1 MASNLS
7 EEEARAL
14 ASALSNRGGAS
25 REASVAARQF
35 DQPLRLSAAD
45 LAALRDKLRKH
56 LRDAEREL
64 AGPLR
69 SIVKLDI
76 VEVAEVSAATL
87 PASLEPPFAALRFEV
102 DRQPGW
108 LVWDCKSAV
117 DAVEVALGS
126 ATPGENKAR
135 RFSPV
140 ELSTCTRL
148 LSGAT
153 QRLATSLGLK
163 AENFS
168 LAQDHE
174 HLGNW
179 RQGGE
184 KAEPQ
189 RLAVQVSV
197 SALGAESVWRLLLP
211 GVGPAQRAGARS
223 QPPAA
228 LPAHLGEVTVELRAR
243 LGGARVPLS
252 DLLAIEP
259 GDVIPLDRDVGEA
272 LELCVEDQA
281 CMRAA
286 LGASRG
292 KLAVLIQDVKRP
304 KAGA

>member
-25 REASVAARQF
+25 REANVAARQF
-35 DQPLRLSAAD
+35 DQPLRLSASD
-45 LAALRDKLRKH
+45 LAALRDKLRRR
-56 LRDAEREL
+56 LRDAQREL

-69 SIVKLDI
+69 STVKLDI
-76 VEVAEVSAATL
+76 VDVAEISAETL
-87 PASLEPPFAALRFEV
+87 PAALEAPFAVLRFEV

-126 ATPGENKAR
+126 ATPGENEAR

-140 ELSTCTRL
+140 ESSTCTRL

-153 QRLATSLGLK
+153 QRLAASLGLK

-179 RQGGE
+179 RQGGD

-197 SALGAESVWRLLLP
+197 AALGSESIWRLLLP
-211 GVGPAQRAGARS
+211 GVGPAQHPGARS

-243 LGGARVPLS
+243 LGGARVPLA

-259 GDVIPLDRDVGEA
+259 GDVIPLDREVGEA

-292 KLAVLIQDVKRP
+292 KLAVLIQTVKRP